1 MTNKRELL
9 AKLLSGQIKPNEV
22 KIPCNLTPCV
32 QVLKDGKE
40 VNEDAEYE
48 FNLPDKGRVMVKWK
62 DIDTVITPF
71 YDGGPMLKNIKMV
84 IRVVQPQTP
93 MD

>member
-22 KIPCNLTPCV
+22 KIPCDLPLCL
-32 QVLKDGKE
+32 QILKEGEE

-62 DIDTVITPF
+62 DIDTVITPYYGTEPSF
-71 YDGGPMLKNIKMV
+71 PFQVV
-84 IRVVQPQTP
+84 IQTAKP
-93 MD
+93 PLG